1 MMTLERWDPFR
12 EMRRVEDRIDR
23 LWRGLGASG
32 QAEGWS
38 VPLDVIQADDAIKV
52 RASVPGMKPGD
63 IGVAVEDG
71 VLTIRGATTEKS
83 EREEVNYLM
92 RERRAGAFYRAVRL
106 PDYVDAE
113 KAEST
118 YANGV
123 LEVVFP
129 KMEAKRPRTID
140 VKALD
145 A

>member
-1 MMTLERWDPFR
+1 MMMLERWDPVR
-12 EMRRVEDRIDR
+12 EMRRMEDRIDR
-23 LWRGLGASG
+23 LWRGFAVAGRPA
-32 QAEGWS
+32 GWS
-38 VPLDVIQADDAIKV
+38 IPLDVFEADDAVKV
-52 RASVPGMKPGD
+52 RASVPGVKPEA
-63 IGVAVEDG
+63 ISVAVEDG
-71 VLTIRGATTEKS
+71 VLTIKGAAEAES
-83 EREEVNYLM
+83 ERKEADYLL
-92 RERRAGAFYRAVRL
+92 RERRAGAFHRAVRL

-129 KMEAKRPRTID
+129 KAEAKRPRTID